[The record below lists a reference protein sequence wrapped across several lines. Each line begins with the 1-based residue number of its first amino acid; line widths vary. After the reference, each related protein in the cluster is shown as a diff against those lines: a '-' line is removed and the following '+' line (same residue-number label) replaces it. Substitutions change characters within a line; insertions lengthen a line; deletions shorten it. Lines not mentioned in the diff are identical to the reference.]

1 MTHAFDGQ
9 VRLWDLT
16 GASAGELQSVD
27 TGSVFGMRSAF
38 ASDSVGAVHGWDSY
52 VGVPTAYAF
61 DPATGAL
68 LGGGRAI
75 PGRSFPWLGALG
87 DLGVVFGETRDSD
100 GMDQIVV
107 WDGRTGEEAVLL
119 DCAVDVD
126 GCVDGMLDH
135 RGMFSSVDGS
145 EFGLLTSDRVFLA
158 WDSAGRVL
166 SPVPLDYEGG
176 GQTEMLMSF
185 TSNWILVRNDWSYY
199 NVFDR
204 QGRLISEFETFDHGW
219 LRFDRT
225 GEFAV
230 GWGFSPGPVSVIDA
244 SDWSVR
250 AFTGDLGG
258 GLVRDATFS
267 PSGDL
272 VSLGIQGGPQRIM
285 TFPDG
290 DLVARIPLSSVVS
303 SYWIDDE
310 HVAVVTADGLWTV
323 VTLDLDELRSL
334 ARGQLHRDFT
344 ADECNTYRID
354 SCAVG
359 SGNE

>member
-1 MTHAFDGQ
+1 M
-9 VRLWDLT
+9 
-16 GASAGELQSVD
+16 
-27 TGSVFGMRSAF
+27 
-38 ASDSVGAVHGWDSY
+38 
-52 VGVPTAYAF
+52 
-61 DPATGAL
+61 
-68 LGGGRAI
+68 
-75 PGRSFPWLGALG
+75 
-87 DLGVVFGETRDSD
+87 
-100 GMDQIVV
+100 
-107 WDGRTGEEAVLL
+107 
-119 DCAVDVD
+119 
-126 GCVDGMLDH
+126 
-135 RGMFSSVDGS
+135 
-145 EFGLLTSDRVFLA
+145 
-158 WDSAGRVL
+158 
-166 SPVPLDYEGG
+166 
-176 GQTEMLMSF
+176 
-185 TSNWILVRNDWSYY
+185 
-199 NVFDR
+199 
-204 QGRLISEFETFDHGW
+204 
-219 LRFDRT
+219 
-225 GEFAV
+225 
-230 GWGFSPGPVSVIDA
+230 IDA